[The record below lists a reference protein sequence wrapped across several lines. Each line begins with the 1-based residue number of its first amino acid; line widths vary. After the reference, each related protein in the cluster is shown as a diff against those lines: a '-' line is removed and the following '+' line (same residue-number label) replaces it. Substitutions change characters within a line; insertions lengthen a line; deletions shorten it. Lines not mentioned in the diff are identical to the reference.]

1 MNHPEQTAFFSRRI
15 SFILVILVFLLP
27 GKAVGQDTKM
37 PESTFKGGSYEQTF
51 STARIGLTQSVMIA
65 PKGEFH
71 LVINHRFSDVSSGID
86 RFFGLDYAQTRIGL
100 DYGITKWLSGTF
112 GMNLSAHLYEL
123 ALKAAILK
131 QKENEIPVSLSW
143 YTSALEA
150 TYPGGPIDTI
160 GQYTFGGKLS
170 FVNQLNI
177 ARNQGILSFQVSPL
191 WLHVNDYKLTPGGP
205 LDIFAVALSGRVR
218 LTEMLGIIGEYVPV
232 ATNES
237 FIPANPFTIGLDINT
252 GKHQFQLIF
261 SNNQGTN
268 EYSMLTYPDSG
279 HLYFGFNLTRVFN
292 AASE

>member
-1 MNHPEQTAFFSRRI
+1 MNHPAQTALFSRRI

-71 LVINHRFSDVSSGID
+71 LVINHRFNEVAQGID
-86 RFFGLDYAQTRIGL
+86 NFFGLDYAQTRIGL

-112 GMNLSAHLYEL
+112 GMNFSAHLYEL
-123 ALKAAILK
+123 ALKAALLK
-131 QKENEIPVSLSW
+131 QRENEIPVSLSW
-143 YTSALEA
+143 YASALEA
-150 TYPGGPIDTI
+150 TYPYGKVDSLGH
-160 GQYTFGGKLS
+160 YTFGGQLS

-191 WLHVNDYKLTPGGP
+191 WLHVNYYKEFHAGP

-232 ATNES
+232 VTNES
-237 FIPANPFTIGLDINT
+237 FIPANPFT
-252 GKHQFQLIF
+252 
-261 SNNQGTN
+261 SW
-268 EYSMLTYPDSG
+268 E
-279 HLYFGFNLTRVFN
+279 
-292 AASE
+292 A